1 MYRYPIE
8 EATHI
13 AFTVVKRFLESQ
25 EGDKV
30 VGYFPLFIPIMLIF
44 SVKKDRPHRIRCL
57 L

>member
-13 AFTVVKRFLESQ
+13 AFTVVKRFLESK

-30 VGYFPLFIPIMLIF
+30 DGFSPLLIPIMLIF
-44 SVKKDRPHRIRCL
+44 LVGKDRPHRIRCL